1 MKGKKVIALVLTGMI
16 AAGILSGCGQTKG
29 GSESTPASVDSQSG
43 KDTAAEETGAKSDV
57 TLTVAAAQDWI
68 KDWDR
73 KVAEEF
79 TAETGIKIEVQLNPN
94 DQYTNIVKAKL
105 ASGDGVDIFYA
116 NTGRGLLEYS
126 PDKYAYDLSDQEWV
140 SRYTDWGKECCTYDG
155 KIVFLNTSSI
165 DGYGFLYN
173 MDLLEKTGKDIPTT
187 FEELVE
193 LCDIYMDMGIT
204 PIFEPGA
211 DAWHGCVWVL

>member
-79 TAETGIKIEVQLNPN
+79 TQKQESRLNSSS
-94 DQYTNIVKAKL
+94 TL
-105 ASGDGVDIFYA
+105 
-116 NTGRGLLEYS
+116 T
-126 PDKYAYDLSDQEWV
+126 
-140 SRYTDWGKECCTYDG
+140 
-155 KIVFLNTSSI
+155 TS
-165 DGYGFLYN
+165 
-173 MDLLEKTGKDIPTT
+173 IPI
-187 FEELVE
+187 L
-193 LCDIYMDMGIT
+193 
-204 PIFEPGA
+204 
-211 DAWHGCVWVL
+211 